1 MGCFGGV
8 IENNWVRS
16 ANSHPPWPG
25 TAMSN
30 RTWALILSMIESQL
44 FNDDIYL
51 ILPSW
56 AVLEASLKI
65 IGSGTARS
73 NRTWALIISMGC
85 YLSVIENHWSGSA
98 NSPPGSC
105 AFCVL
110 YGVLVNI
117 LLYCSGHGLLSKRN

>member
-30 RTWALILSMIESQL
+30 RIRASILSMIESQL
-44 FNDDIYL
+44 FTDNTYL

-65 IGSGTARS
+65 IGSG
-73 NRTWALIISMGC
+73 
-85 YLSVIENHWSGSA
+85 SA
-98 NSPPGSC
+98 NSPLPGQGQQGQTEHR
-105 AFCVL
+105 L
-110 YGVLVNI
+110 
-117 LLYCSGHGLLSKRN
+117 